1 MLLVASSE
9 MPVILVILFRRK
21 RVYIYDA
28 TRRMSNT
35 KVYSV
40 RLSWW
45 MLLEIVQFVGVIYRL
60 GFKLSYNFIKNKNQ
74 HFNIILKVGKQI
86 STTKWSIIIS

>member
-1 MLLVASSE
+1 
-9 MPVILVILFRRK
+9 
-21 RVYIYDA
+21 
-28 TRRMSNT
+28 
-35 KVYSV
+35 
-40 RLSWW
+40 

-86 STTKWSIIIS
+86 QPNDDQLLFPNRLYLIVCIIQNNVQSHSSTP